1 MQTAY
6 VDKYIAAVR
15 EQATG
20 SAEAAYVHR
29 IELQRAVLKLHRVVA
44 TVSGAKRPETLD
56 ARLEEDGGIRTASN
70 RMAAIA
76 TQICQ
81 PSEALDRRWA
91 NEWQALRA
99 AVESL
104 EVHIARTKDPA
115 PLI

>member
-1 MQTAY
+1 MQTAS
-6 VDKYIAAVR
+6 VDKYIAVVR

-29 IELQRAVLKLHRVVA
+29 IELQRAVLKLHRFVA
-44 TVSGAKRPETLD
+44 TLSAAKRPETLD
-56 ARLEEDGGIRTASN
+56 ARLEEDGGIGTASN

-91 NEWQALRA
+91 NDWQALRVA
-99 AVESL
+99 LESL
-104 EVHIARTKDPA
+104 EAHFAQTEDPP